1 MLQILDRDNSGSMSI
16 SEFEESAETLTGV
29 MSFGNSD
36 SLLDWFEENAIM
48 VSAVQGNQSTSR

>member
-36 SLLDWFEENAIM
+36 SLLDWF
-48 VSAVQGNQSTSR
+48 